1 MSAHLIPD
9 PAVTPCSDPL
19 APGWLALSAAMTE
32 EAPFVADR
40 DDLVVT
46 IAPGAGHGS
55 PACFLPPH
63 AAIEVDGAHFGA
75 LDPGTADPADP
86 ADRARYAAVWGL
98 FTHECAHARHT
109 RWSPPPEAPAGAV
122 AAALL
127 LEESRIEA
135 AQLRRRPDD
144 RHWLRASARKLILA
158 DLPTDP
164 GMTARGAADTAGLLL
179 ARHDAGIL
187 EDTEVRH
194 LRTTITGILG
204 ADTLATLRGIWRQA
218 HTVADDDAAAMIE
231 LGRRWCAAAG
241 LDPDETPSDTR
252 EPGPSDST
260 SPAGTATLAEA
271 VRATVDN
278 IDRHAATEPAPG
290 SDTRPRRPADPAAD
304 DARRA
309 AETVFDKSGSSRTGT
324 AVLTAPRTPTPDER
338 RAARRLARALTT
350 AGVTDRHTTRTTSPV
365 PPGRLRMRGAL
376 AADAQRA
383 AGQIPTAEPFTR
395 THRRLAPAPPLRV
408 GIACDVS
415 GSMRRVAPATASA
428 AWIMAHATRHTLTPA
443 DSATVIFGSHVQPIT
458 HPGTAPANVT
468 EFGCRGS
475 VEDLPRA
482 INALDG
488 ALGLA
493 QPGAARLLVILS
505 DGKFHP
511 WATTGGQTLLDR
523 LRATGCG
530 VLWLTTD
537 DRDRPLH
544 GATVHQLADPA
555 DTATVIGRAATTAL
569 RTATH

>member
-1 MSAHLIPD
+1 M
-9 PAVTPCSDPL
+9 
-19 APGWLALSAAMTE
+19 
-32 EAPFVADR
+32 ADR

-144 RHWLRASARKLILA
+144 RHWLRASARKLILD

-194 LRTTITGILG
+194 LCTVITGVLG

-231 LGRRWCAAAG
+231 LGRRWCATVG
-241 LDPDETPSDTR
+241 LDPDETPADTG
-252 EPGPSDST
+252 EPGHAESPSDST
-260 SPAGTATLAEA
+260 SPDGTAGRAEAAMLAGTATLAEA

-309 AETVFDKSGSSRTGT
+309 AEDVFDSTGAGPGRSGHSRTGRT
-324 AVLTAPRTPTPDER
+324 ALAGRRAPTPGER

-350 AGVTDRHTTRTTSPV
+350 AGVTDRHTTRTTSPL

-415 GSMRRVAPATASA
+415 GSMRRFARATASA

-443 DSATVIFGSHVQPIT
+443 ESATVIFGDHVRPIT
-458 HPGTAPANVT
+458 RPGTAPGHVT
-468 EFGCRGS
+468 EFDC
-475 VEDLPRA
+475 
-482 INALDG
+482 
-488 ALGLA
+488 
-493 QPGAARLLVILS
+493 
-505 DGKFHP
+505 
-511 WATTGGQTLLDR
+511 
-523 LRATGCG
+523 
-530 VLWLTTD
+530 D
-537 DRDRPLH
+537 D
-544 GATVHQLADPA
+544 
-555 DTATVIGRAATTAL
+555 
-569 RTATH
+569 